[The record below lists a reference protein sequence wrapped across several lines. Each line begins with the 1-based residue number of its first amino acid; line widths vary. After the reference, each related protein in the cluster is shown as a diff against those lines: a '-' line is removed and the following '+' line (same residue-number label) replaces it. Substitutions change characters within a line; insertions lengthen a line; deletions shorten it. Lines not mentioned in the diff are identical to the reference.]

1 MIGHIRMRL
10 PMNCIRNFFPISLK
24 LSMSLRV
31 LNQLLMG
38 SPLRSRRRL
47 DKWSPQHSRKLLCG
61 SWKFQDDQLG
71 LVVHHTSLLGRH
83 WTLAEVVLPWLV
95 VVKIFLLEKLLNGRW
110 PTNSTIF
117 LCLSARLCN
126 SLYTIFLYFSPLLS
140 SSLVLCLPTPM
151 CSFYLEP
158 ETFSLKASFFG
169 SF

>member
-110 PTNSTIF
+110 PTNSFDNF
-117 LCLSARLCN
+117 LVFIGEIVQLVI
-126 SLYTIFLYFSPLLS
+126 YYFLVFLAIVIVFFGALFAYSYV
-140 SSLVLCLPTPM
+140 LVL
-151 CSFYLEP
+151 SWARDF
-158 ETFSLKASFFG
+158 
-169 SF
+169 

>member
-38 SPLRSRRRL
+38 LPLRSGWRL
-47 DKWSPQHSRKLLCG
+47 DKWSPQHSRKVLCG
-61 SWKFQDDQLG
+61 PWKFQDDQLG

-95 VVKIFLLEKLLNGRW
+95 VGKIFLLEKLLNGRW
-110 PTNSTIF
+110 PTNSFDNF
-117 LCLSARLCN
+117 LVFIGEIVQLDM
-126 SLYTIFLYFSPLLS
+126 YYFLVFLAIVIVFSGALFAYS
-140 SSLVLCLPTPM
+140 YVLVL
-151 CSFYLEP
+151 SWARDF
-158 ETFSLKASFFG
+158 
-169 SF
+169 